1 MITPRWYQNEAIDS
15 IYNYFINGGKGNPII
30 ALPTASGKSIIPA
43 VFIER
48 VLNQWPNQRFLVITH
63 VSVLITQNSDKM
75 IEVWANAPL
84 GIHSAG
90 LKRRDVIS
98 PIIFGG
104 IQSMIKVAEA
114 FGHRDIIFVDECHL
128 VSQEDD
134 SQYLKF
140 FAIMRAI

>member
-1 MITPRWYQNEAIDS
+1 MIIPRWYQEEAINS
-15 IYNYFINGGKGNPII
+15 IYQYFMDGGKGNPLI
-30 ALPTASGKSIIPA
+30 ALPTAAGKSIIPA

-48 VLNQWPNQRFLVITH
+48 VLKRWHNQRFLVITH
-63 VSVLITQNSDKM
+63 VSVLISQNSDKM
-75 IEVWANAPL
+75 IEVWANAPI

-90 LKRRDVIS
+90 LKKRDVIA

-128 VSQEDD
+128 VSQDEN
-134 SQYLKF
+134 S
-140 FAIMRAI
+140 